1 MPLLR
6 RYDDGSLLSSTKSV
20 PEHPG
25 GLRSRD
31 GVLVPPVLPR
41 RQGDGATRRA
51 VDTAS
56 PPRTDH
62 GKRTFQRS
70 PPRAPANVTDSAL
83 DPASPTRGRRH
94 RGARR
99 NRLCRQLSSDDAGR
113 ELRPVVEALGIWGT
127 RWIGELGDEDLDPK
141 LLLWDMHRRVDH
153 SVVPE
158 GKTVVH
164 FAFSGV
170 RGHSRNWWLVINSG
184 EVDMCDIDPGFDVAV
199 SVSAGL
205 RQMTEIWRGNLTWS
219 DAIRSGD
226 VTISGPTALRRSL
239 PSWFELSTFASIPR
253 PA

>member
-1 MPLLR
+1 MGSSYHQFCPVAKAMELLDERWTLLLLR
-6 RYDDGSLLSSTKSV
+6 ELIMGSEHFNDFRRGLPRMSPTLLS
-20 PEHPG
+20 
-25 GLRSRD
+25 
-31 GVLVPPVLPR
+31 
-41 RQGDGATRRA
+41 TRLHQLA
-51 VDTAS
+51 VAGIVE
-56 PPRTDH
+56 REETDCVV
-62 GKRTFQRS
+62 S
-70 PPRAPANVTDSAL
+70 Y
-83 DPASPTRGRRH
+83 
-94 RGARR
+94 
-99 NRLCRQLSSDDAGR
+99 RLTDAGR

>member
-1 MPLLR
+1 MGSSYHQFCPVAKAMELLDERWTLLLLR
-6 RYDDGSLLSSTKSV
+6 ELMMGSDHFNDLRRGLPRMSPTLLS
-20 PEHPG
+20 
-25 GLRSRD
+25 
-31 GVLVPPVLPR
+31 
-41 RQGDGATRRA
+41 TRLHQLAISGIVEREE
-51 VDTAS
+51 
-56 PPRTDH
+56 TDCVV
-62 GKRTFQRS
+62 S
-70 PPRAPANVTDSAL
+70 Y
-83 DPASPTRGRRH
+83 
-94 RGARR
+94 
-99 NRLCRQLSSDDAGR
+99 RLTDAGR

-153 SVVPE
+153 SVVPD

-164 FAFSGV
+164 FVFSGV
-170 RGHSRNWWLVINSG
+170 REHSRNWWLVINSG

-205 RQMTEIWRGNLTWS
+205 RPMTEIWRGNLTWS

-253 PA
+253 PV